1 MVNFQKDWVC
11 RRSDVL
17 AQRIRLCLAIAL
29 ANGLV
34 GVGQASAQELVDVA
48 ALEAQVEAAAE
59 LAELPA
65 EPDWGVQDLSDSLPV
80 VEQDAPEV
88 PSAATAATEPV
99 PAPQYHTENPQYH
112 TEYHAPESNPVP
124 PPIDAPAPDA
134 PEGEPVQAP
143 TAPVPTQ
150 APVEPTPS
158 PPTPQTSST
167 PTIWIWVWNWTW
179 VQGTDQRYRNSDD
192 QYHADIPLIDQNLTR
207 ITERVGIQMPVQI
220 GVQTSDDIVEKLVR
234 DIGLEG
240 ADPGSAPVA
249 APAASLPT
257 TDYRRPA
264 KIRTS
269 APSERERSTRAPA
282 TVERSAGDPVDA
294 RSVAPQLL
302 SSARAAPVSRQAK
315 GSKPPRARRAGRP
328 APTLPRP
335 AERFADS
342 GTASSASAGI
352 FLKSFAILIASL
364 LLTAMGRGRR
374 LRLPSTRPLGLL
386 GSRTDP
392 FG

>member
-1 MVNFQKDWVC
+1 MMNYSGDWVC
-11 RRSDVL
+11 KPYEVL
-17 AQRIRLCLAIAL
+17 APRLKLCLAIL
-29 ANGLV
+29 VTNGVV

-88 PSAATAATEPV
+88 PSAAPAAIEPV
-99 PAPQYHTENPQYH
+99 PAPQYHAENPQYH

-124 PPIDAPAPDA
+124 PPINAPAPDV
-134 PEGEPVQAP
+134 PDGEPVQAP
-143 TAPVPTQ
+143 TASVPTQ

-192 QYHADIPLIDQNLTR
+192 QYHSDVPLIEQNLAR

-240 ADPGSAPVA
+240 ADPGSAPAA
-249 APAASLPT
+249 APAAPMPT

-269 APSERERSTRAPA
+269 APSERGRPTRARA
-282 TVERSAGDPVDA
+282 TVERSAADPVGA

-315 GSKPPRARRAGRP
+315 GSKPPRARRASRP

>member
-1 MVNFQKDWVC
+1 MVNFPNHWVC
-11 RRSDVL
+11 PEDDVH
-17 AQRIRLCLAIAL
+17 AQRTSVCLVIAVTS
-29 ANGLV
+29 ALV
-34 GVGQASAQELVDVA
+34 GVGQAGAQGLVDVA

-59 LAELPA
+59 LVELPA

-88 PSAATAATEPV
+88 PVVAPEAPEAA
-99 PAPQYHTENPQYH
+99 PAPQYHPDQPRYH
-112 TEYHAPESNPVP
+112 TEYQAPEGNPVP
-124 PPIDAPAPDA
+124 PPIDSPAPAVPGEDPAQTPAA
-134 PEGEPVQAP
+134 PLP
-143 TAPVPTQ
+143 TA
-150 APVEPTPS
+150 APVEPA
-158 PPTPQTSST
+158 PTPLVPQAPST

-179 VQGTDQRYRNSDD
+179 VQGSDERYHNSDD
-192 QYHADIPLIDQNLTR
+192 QYHGGVPSIDQNLTR
-207 ITERVGIQMPVQI
+207 IIDRVGVQMPVQI
-220 GVQTSDDIVEKLVR
+220 DVQTAEDIAGRIMK
-234 DIGLEG
+234 DIAQEG
-240 ADPGSAPVA
+240 ADPPS
-249 APAASLPT
+249 APAAAAAAPMET

-269 APSERERSTRAPA
+269 APSARERLARGPA
-282 TVERSAGDPVDA
+282 TVQRLVDA
-294 RSVAPQLL
+294 EPVTRQLL
-302 SSARAAPVSRQAK
+302 ESEQAAPASRQAR
-315 GSKPPRARRAGRP
+315 GSKPPQIRRASRP

-335 AERFADS
+335 AERLGDS
-342 GTASSASAGI
+342 GTASNASAGI